1 METIK
6 SVINDPQL
14 FKEARCGLLNSLPM
28 DLGSISLGYSNGE
41 PKIYLTKMVG
51 QEGCLDYNI
60 ASFLSTWKQAITKR
74 EFTPELSSLFQGLTN
89 EFMPGLFVN
98 MIVYP
103 YIHQYIY
110 I

>member
-1 METIK
+1 METVK
-6 SVINDPQL
+6 SVINDPLL
-14 FKEARCGLLNSLPM
+14 FKEARYELVNSLPM

-60 ASFLSTWKQAITKR
+60 ASFISTWKQAIVKR

-89 EFMPGLFVN
+89 EFMPGL
-98 MIVYP
+98 I
-103 YIHQYIY
+103 IY
-110 I
+110 KYS